1 MDTKRLTTLMATTA
15 IAAMFTLPSTAQ
27 DLGELK
33 AQIEALTKKV
43 EALEKTTEKL
53 PVVTKA
59 EPAMALATSDG
70 KYEMNLRGRIYAD
83 TAWISDSDNTMDV
96 KATEFR
102 TARLGIEGKAGKNVK
117 YKLEADFAGNEVTL
131 KDAYF
136 QYQNKMG
143 AFKVGQFKTATSL
156 DEQTSSRHISVL
168 ERASF
173 TDAFGLARQIG
184 VGYSANRSN
193 YTFNAGVYVGSAGTI
208 AEGEGM
214 TFAARGTY
222 GNEFEGG
229 NYLVGASVRVRDNG
243 DAGNLRYRQR
253 PHNHLSSHR
262 FIETPK
268 LSNKDTF
275 YALEAAVSRGSL
287 WGASEWAW
295 NTAKIDG
302 GDNYTFNGGYAEIG
316 YFLTGE
322 KRPLKLSKG
331 AWDRPKVNSPLG
343 EGGMGAL
350 ALVARFDTIDLNDMD
365 VMGGKQDTFIVGANW
380 YLNRYSRI
388 VINYSHSKVT
398 DEFYKMRNGA
408 DGENSINALGVRFQ
422 VDW

>member
-15 IAAMFTLPSTAQ
+15 LAAMITLPAAAQ
-27 DLGELK
+27 DLSELK

-43 EALEKTTEKL
+43 EELQKTTAQIAIVK
-53 PVVTKA
+53 KS
-59 EPAMALATSDG
+59 EPAPAFATRDG
-70 KYEMNLRGRIYAD
+70 KYEMNMRGRIYAD
-83 TAWISDSDNTMDV
+83 TAWISDSDDTMSV

-117 YKLEADFAGNEVTL
+117 YKMEADFAGNEVTI
-131 KDAYF
+131 KDAYL
-136 QYQNKMG
+136 QYSSDMG
-143 AFKVGQFKTATSL
+143 AFKFGQFKTANSL

-173 TDAFGLARQIG
+173 TDAFSLSRQIG
-184 VGYSANRSN
+184 VGYGLKGKN
-193 YTFNAGVYVGSAGTI
+193 YTFNTGVFVGSAGTS
-208 AEGEGM
+208 EEDEGM

-222 GNEFEGG
+222 GGSFVNG
-229 NYLVGASVRVRDNG
+229 NYMVGASVRFRDNG
-243 DAGNLRYRQR
+243 DAGNFRYRQR
-253 PHNHLSSHR
+253 PHSHLSAHR
-262 FIETPK
+262 FVETPK
-268 LSNKDTF
+268 LSGKDTF
-275 YALEAAVSRGSL
+275 YAIEAAVSSGSL

-322 KRPLKLSKG
+322 KRPLKLDKG
-331 AWDRPKVNSPLG
+331 AWGRPKVNSPFG
-343 EGGMGAL
+343 EGGKGAL

-365 VMGGKQDTFIVGANW
+365 VMGGKQNTYILGANW
-380 YLNRYSRI
+380 YLNHYTR
-388 VINYSHSKVT
+388 VVVNYSQSKVT
-398 DEFYKMRNGA
+398 DEFYKMLSGA
-408 DGENSINALGVRFQ
+408 DGENSINALAVRFQ